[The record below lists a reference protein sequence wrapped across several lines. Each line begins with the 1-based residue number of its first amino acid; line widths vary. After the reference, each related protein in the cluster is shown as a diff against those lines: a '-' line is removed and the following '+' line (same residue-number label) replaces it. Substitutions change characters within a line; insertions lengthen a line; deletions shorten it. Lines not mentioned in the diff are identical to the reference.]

1 MVQAPMQMRATEPPR
16 PLMITSGRTP
26 RTPRTR
32 RHRPW
37 PGRLWLSVAA
47 CLLAGSALGP
57 AATVGAVAPAAQPAP
72 GCAIPDA
79 QPAVAPT
86 ATAASSPA
94 PIIIAPVRR
103 GVSTPVAEILP
114 PPTATPVATAD
125 PLAPLTAELTEVTYA
140 LAACLSDGEA
150 ELVATLVTE
159 RYLGQLYAGDMPLP
173 RDDYLAL
180 AAELDPVPTEIR
192 TVTDVATDGDDRA
205 TAAVTSVVG
214 RQLLV
219 SRWTYR
225 RAPASEREGDQSR
238 WQVEREEPLPFEPP
252 ADAPELAVTIADY
265 SFSLDETTV
274 TGPDVVLAGRN
285 SGDQDHELLVLR
297 LDDGLTTQDLLRGT
311 GPGLPDG
318 VAYIGQATVP
328 VAERVDLV
336 LVDLEPGTY
345 TLVCLFLTPDG
356 IPHLAL
362 GMEAAFT
369 VAE

>member
-1 MVQAPMQMRATEPPR
+1 MVQVLAQMPMRETEQPR
-16 PLMITSGRTP
+16 PITTAPGRNP
-26 RTPRTR
+26 GAW

-37 PGRLWLSVAA
+37 RARLWLTVTA
-47 CLLAGSALGP
+47 CLLTGTALGP
-57 AATVGAVAPAAQPAP
+57 ATIGNVALAAQPAAD
-72 GCAIPDA
+72 CAVPEA
-79 QPAVAPT
+79 QAAVAAPT
-86 ATAASSPA
+86 ATAATSPA
-94 PIIIAPVRR
+94 PVIIAPVRR
-103 GVSTPVAEILP
+103 GVSTPVAEIRP
-114 PPTATPVATAD
+114 AATPVATAD

-140 LAACLSDGEA
+140 LAACLSEGEA
-150 ELVATLVTE
+150 ELVATLATE
-159 RYLGQLYAGDMPLP
+159 RYLGQLYGGDQPLP

-192 TVTDVATDGDDRA
+192 AVTDVATDGDDRA

-225 RAPASEREGDQSR
+225 RAPDAEREGDQSR
-238 WQVEREEPLPFEPP
+238 WQVEREEPLPFDPP
-252 ADAPELAVTIADY
+252 AGAPELAITIADY

-274 TGPDVVLAGRN
+274 TGPAVVLSGRN
-285 SGDQDHELLVLR
+285 SAEQDHELLVLR

-336 LVDLEPGTY
+336 LVDLEPGAY
-345 TLVCLFLTPDG
+345 TVVCFFLTPDG

-369 VAE
+369 VEE

>member
-1 MVQAPMQMRATEPPR
+1 MVQAPMQMRETEQPRLIATAPERRPR
-16 PLMITSGRTP
+16 A
-26 RTPRTR
+26 R
-32 RHRPW
+32 RHRFW
-37 PGRLWLSVAA
+37 PGRLWLLAV
-47 CLLAGSALGP
+47 CLLSSTFIGP
-57 AATVGAVAPAAQPAP
+57 ADGAGAVALAAQSTP
-72 GCAIPDA
+72 GCAIPDEQA
-79 QPAVAPT
+79 TAAPT

-103 GVSTPVAEILP
+103 GVGTPVAESRP
-114 PPTATPVATAD
+114 AATPVATAD

-140 LAACLSDGEA
+140 LAACLSEGEA
-150 ELVATLVTE
+150 ELVAALATE
-159 RYLGQLYAGDMPLP
+159 RYLGQLYGGDMPLP

-192 TVTDVATDGDDRA
+192 AITGVATDGDDRA

-225 RAPASEREGDQSR
+225 RAPEAEREEGQSR
-238 WQVEREEPLPFEPP
+238 WQVDREEPLPFEPP
-252 ADAPELAVTIADY
+252 TGTPELAVTIADY
-265 SFSLDETTV
+265 SFGLDETTV
-274 TGPDVVLAGRN
+274 SGPDVVLSGQN

-318 VAYIGQATVP
+318 VTYIGQATVP

-369 VAE
+369 VGE